1 MPVSSSALHLRPRT
15 LRLAGQPLQGR
26 CRMNNTFG
34 AASRDVAVGFIP
46 ADSALESCGDR
57 AGAETKLA
65 LGPGA
70 IHEHFVASDFHAF
83 HRNLRL
89 AKRQARKNGIRD
101 RKSTRLN
108 SSHSSIS
115 YA

>member
-65 LGPGA
+65 LGTGA
-70 IHEHFVASDFHAF
+70 IHAHSIASDFHAF
-83 HRNLRL
+83 HRNLPL
-89 AKRQARKNGIRD
+89 PELPAPQNGIRP
-101 RKSTRLN
+101 TRPECP
-108 SSHSSIS
+108 
-115 YA
+115 

>member
-46 ADSALESCGDR
+46 ADSALERCGDR
-57 AGAETKLA
+57 AGAETKLPLA
-65 LGPGA
+65 TGA
-70 IHEHFVASDFHAF
+70 IHEHFLASAFHAF

-89 AKRQARKNGIRD
+89 AKWQTRKKWIP
-101 RKSTRLN
+101 KSCP
-108 SSHSSIS
+108 
-115 YA
+115 